1 MILILTDSYDK
12 HADVVIGKLRERGAD
27 LFRFNLDT
35 QSLQSTAVTFDGTR
49 WVIQTESGT
58 ISSDVVRS
66 VWLRR
71 PFVELTLQEQ
81 DDNDPNFKIWR
92 GEWNKTLLG
101 FYSHLRSVPWLN
113 PLRAAYRAENKYLQ
127 MEEAI
132 KVGLQLPPTLVSNEK
147 KKLLGFAEQHK
158 QVVLKLMTQEFY
170 QDVDGTYKG
179 IYVNCLAPS
188 DLEDFG
194 GLSENPVVLQAYI
207 PKSFEVRYTVVGNEH
222 HVCRIDSQKSKVAR
236 IDWRRYDVPNTPH
249 LSIQSSL
256 EIQNKVNQLL
266 KNLGIFYGALDFIVT
281 PLGEWYFLEVN
292 ATGQW
297 LWIEDLTGLSISDSI
312 VDWLVHI

>member
-101 FYSHLRSVPWLN
+101 FYSH
-113 PLRAAYRAENKYLQ
+113 
-127 MEEAI
+127 
-132 KVGLQLPPTLVSNEK
+132 
-147 KKLLGFAEQHK
+147 
-158 QVVLKLMTQEFY
+158 
-170 QDVDGTYKG
+170 
-179 IYVNCLAPS
+179 
-188 DLEDFG
+188 
-194 GLSENPVVLQAYI
+194 
-207 PKSFEVRYTVVGNEH
+207 
-222 HVCRIDSQKSKVAR
+222 
-236 IDWRRYDVPNTPH
+236 
-249 LSIQSSL
+249 
-256 EIQNKVNQLL
+256 
-266 KNLGIFYGALDFIVT
+266 
-281 PLGEWYFLEVN
+281 
-292 ATGQW
+292 
-297 LWIEDLTGLSISDSI
+297 
-312 VDWLVHI
+312 